1 METYFPT
8 SRTEANQ
15 QIIDDYLEAHP
26 DVIEW
31 QMIDVAHW
39 ARSTGRWQPQSLNL
53 TRMCAAELA
62 RAARADCFL
71 DNGKRIRAKYPRRE
85 SKLVDGK
92 FVQMYFWEECGRAT
106 PEHMRASLQQR
117 RQGLV
122 ATCAQLKRDTDYFNA
137 HNENGAEI
145 QLEFDFT
152 EDLAELESSAEYP
165 ADPNTAPESS
175 E

>member
-1 METYFPT
+1 MEIQFPT

-26 DVIEW
+26 DIVQW

-39 ARSTGRWQPQSLNL
+39 ARSTGRWQPQPQNL
-53 TRMCAAELA
+53 TRMCAAELS
-62 RAARADCFL
+62 RAARADRFL
-71 DNGKRIRAKYPRRE
+71 DEDGKRIRAKYPRRE
-85 SKLVDGK
+85 AKLVDGK
-92 FVQMYFWEECGRAT
+92 FVQTYFWEDCDRAT

-122 ATCAQLKRDTDYFNA
+122 ASCAQLKRDTDYFNA
-137 HNENGAEI
+137 HNESGAEI

-152 EDLAELESSAEYP
+152 EDLAELESPDKYP
-165 ADPNTAPESS
+165 EDPNPPSDA
-175 E
+175 